1 MRKIVVCISNE
12 NRNITPLESM
22 NLAKEAG
29 FENIFIQWYN
39 KDWEISQEEQVK
51 YAKEIGLNI
60 EFAHLGYTKI
70 NLIWKDEEIGESL
83 IDYYKKDLDNMSRLG
98 IHLVVMHLTFGEPT
112 LKSEIGLQRL
122 RKITEYAKSLNI
134 KVAFENTETSEGYL
148 EYVLDN
154 ITDDNVGLC
163 YDAGH
168 NHAHM
173 QDRLNL
179 DLYKDRIFAVH
190 LHDNDSTADQHRIP
204 FDGTINWEYNVQKL
218 KENNYLGPVTL
229 ELIYW
234 KAYTTI
240 SPLDYFKK
248 GYQVGLKLQSM
259 FEEN

>member
-12 NRNITPLESM
+12 NRNISPLESM
-22 NLAKEAG
+22 NIAKEAG
-29 FENIFIQWYN
+29 FKNIFIQWYN
-39 KDWEISQEEQVK
+39 KDWEVSQEEQ
-51 YAKEIGLNI
+51 AKHAKDIGLNI

-70 NLIWKDEEIGESL
+70 NAIWEEGELGESL
-83 IDYYKKDLDNMSRLG
+83 IEYYKKDLDNMYRLG
-98 IHLVVMHLTFGEPT
+98 INLVVMHLAFLQLP
-112 LKSEIGLQRL
+112 LKSELGLNRL
-122 RKITEYAKSLNI
+122 RKIVEYAKGLNI
-134 KVAFENTETSEGYL
+134 KVAFENTETSEGCL

-154 ITDDNVGLC
+154 IIDDNVGLC

-190 LHDNDSTADQHRIP
+190 LHDNDSTGDQHRIP